1 MKVPLMNWL
10 ISDQMM
16 QALCWTL
23 LHSIWQGLL
32 LAIVAALIITVTRKS
47 PPSLRYNLLTGL
59 FILFIVTTGFSFMRQ
74 VSLAKKDQ
82 PGKNWIA
89 TITDPVSS
97 AANIHGNTI
106 ISATAR
112 PAYFET
118 MVQFFNENATL
129 IVAVWF
135 ILFSAK
141 LVRILSN
148 IGYVQHIRHHR
159 VTEPPFYWRQRLI
172 ELAQE
177 LHIHRSI
184 LLLES
189 AIIKVP
195 MVAGLLKPVILIP
208 LGLLSNLPHDQVEA
222 VLLHELAHIR
232 RKDYLVNLL
241 QNLAEVIFFFNP
253 AILWIS
259 SLMREE
265 RENCCDDVAISR
277 IKNKKQFIHALVAFQ
292 EYAMQES
299 NKSTAIAFAG
309 RKNYLLNRV
318 RRIIYSE
325 NKKLNAM
332 EKGFFIFSIVAI
344 GLVSFV
350 SVKQSPV
357 QIKQSATD
365 ALPVAKVLD
374 VAPAVSQNEPADT
387 IPEPVEFTNLSYVIN
402 NDDGETRTI
411 TAADKNGKRYK
422 IVTRDDGPKELYV
435 NDKKIPAGE
444 MDRYKKLIAAMEQ
457 AIAIRQ
463 KKDMEKMK
471 KDQQEQ
477 SAKMMQLDAERL
489 QLIQKLGA
497 LDNEKA
503 KLNYENRKEFKDHEW
518 ENAAKLNLFN
528 EQLLK
533 MHRENLSEELFN
545 ESNSNND
552 ELLQQKINL
561 NVDNILQ
568 KQLLNEKLQTLQL
581 DQMLQNEHNQV
592 FQKQLLNEKMNLLQN
607 YSWEPQQRTY
617 SLIDPIIADMVKEK
631 IIPPHQEEMSFEL
644 NDHSFIVNGKKQ
656 PAEVHD
662 IFEKKYLK
670 KEGDYFKVTRKNG
683 NTSTTIHLN

>member
-1 MKVPLMNWL
+1 MKILFINWL
-10 ISDQMM
+10 TSDTMM

-23 LHSIWQGLL
+23 LHSLWQGLV
-32 LAIVAALIITVTRKS
+32 LAIIAAFIITVTRRSS
-47 PPSLRYNLLTGL
+47 PELRYNLLTGL
-59 FILFIVTTGFSFMRQ
+59 FILFIAATGFTFMQ
-74 VSLAKKDQ
+74 EVSGAQKSETEKNWVTPSTEPGSKTANIYDNTITSATDQ
-82 PGKNWIA
+82 PG
-89 TITDPVSS
+89 
-97 AANIHGNTI
+97 
-106 ISATAR
+106 
-112 PAYFET
+112 YFER
-118 MVQFFNENATL
+118 MVQYFNEHASL
-129 IVAVWF
+129 IVVIWF

-141 LVRILSN
+141 LVRMLSN
-148 IGYVQHIRHHR
+148 IGYVQRIRHYK
-159 VTEPPFYWRQRLI
+159 VTDPAVYWRQRLI
-172 ELAQE
+172 ELASDLQMK
-177 LHIHRSI
+177 RPI

-208 LGLLSNLPHDQVEA
+208 LGLLANLPHDQVEA

-241 QNLAEVIFFFNP
+241 QSLAEVVFFFNP

-265 RENCCDDVAISR
+265 RESCCDDVAIGR

-292 EYAMQES
+292 EYAMHKS

-318 RRIIYSE
+318 RRIIYNE

-357 QIKQSATD
+357 QIKQLVTD
-365 ALPVAKVLD
+365 ALPVTKVLD
-374 VAPAVSQNEPADT
+374 VVPAVPQTEPADT
-387 IPEPVEFTNLSYVIN
+387 IPEPDEFTNLSYVIN

-422 IVTRDDGPKELYV
+422 IVNRDDVPKELYV

-457 AIAIRQ
+457 AVAIRQ
-463 KKDMEKMK
+463 KKDMEKMT

-503 KLNYENRKEFKDHEW
+503 KLNFENRKEFKDHEW

-533 MHRENLSEELFN
+533 MHREKLSDELFN
-545 ESNSNND
+545 ESNSNNE

-581 DQMLQNEHNQV
+581 DQKLQNKNNQV
-592 FQKQLLNEKMNLLQN
+592 FQKQLLNEKLNLLHN
-607 YSWEPQQRTY
+607 DAWEQQQQRTY
-617 SLIDPIIADMVKEK
+617 SLTDPIIQDIVEEK
-631 IIPPHQEEMSFEL
+631 IIPQHQEEMSFEL
-644 NDHSFIVNGKKQ
+644 NDRSFIVNGKK
-656 PAEVHD
+656 
-662 IFEKKYLK
+662 
-670 KEGDYFKVTRKNG
+670 
-683 NTSTTIHLN
+683 